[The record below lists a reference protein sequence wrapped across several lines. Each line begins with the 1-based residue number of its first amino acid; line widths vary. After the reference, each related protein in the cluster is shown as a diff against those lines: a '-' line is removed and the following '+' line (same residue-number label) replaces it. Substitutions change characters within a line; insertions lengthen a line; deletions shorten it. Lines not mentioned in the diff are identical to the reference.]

1 MTRFTSAALA
11 ALLAF
16 IVYLI
21 LSAGTATEMSG
32 ILLWS
37 VPELI
42 IGLLLALLTG
52 FLCRKFVP
60 SSAGRMLNPKR
71 WLLLIVYFFPFVFE
85 LIIANVKVAW
95 SIITGKNI
103 RPALLK
109 VEKPVDTDF
118 GLLLLSASITYQPG
132 TVVIDADEKD
142 KSVYVHFL
150 DGGKKP
156 EKKANPK
163 KLFNFINLAEW
174 VRRITQ

>member
-1 MTRFTSAALA
+1 MTRLASAALA

-16 IVYLI
+16 IVYLV
-21 LSAGTATEMSG
+21 LSAGTATETSS

-37 VPELI
+37 LPELI

-85 LIIANVKVAW
+85 LIVANVKVAW
-95 SIITGKNI
+95 SIISGKNV
-103 RPALLK
+103 RPAISK
-109 VEKPVDTDF
+109 VENPVDTDF

-132 TVVIDADEKD
+132 TVVVDADEGD
-142 KSVYVHFL
+142 KSLYVHFL
-150 DGGKKP
+150 DAGKKP
-156 EKKANPK
+156 ESKVKPR
-163 KLFNFINLAEW
+163 KLFNFINLAAW
-174 VRRITQ
+174 IRRITQ